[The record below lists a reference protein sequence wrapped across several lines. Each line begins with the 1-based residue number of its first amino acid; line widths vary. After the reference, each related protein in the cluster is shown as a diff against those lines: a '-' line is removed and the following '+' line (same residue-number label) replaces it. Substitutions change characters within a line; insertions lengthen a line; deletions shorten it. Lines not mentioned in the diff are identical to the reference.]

1 MSNSIA
7 VRCLL
12 TPISS
17 GQQLLLPSTVVAEI
31 FPYQQPEP
39 VVGSHPSW
47 LLGHINWR
55 GQSVLVISLEKIF
68 SLPLPSSKPYRTMI
82 LYGLESNQTLPFY
95 AFFVTDIP
103 RTLML
108 TEELLTQFTAGE
120 RSGIIFQ
127 VEISQQ
133 GTAWIADLTY
143 LENLLRKHQSQ
154 LLSASVTT

>member
-1 MSNSIA
+1 MSNNIT

-12 TPISS
+12 VPI
-17 GQQLLLPSTVVAEI
+17 GLEQQLLLPSTVVAEI

-47 LLGHINWR
+47 LLGHIDWR
-55 GQSVLVISLEKIF
+55 GQSVLVISMEKIL
-68 SLPLPSSKPYRTMI
+68 SLPSPSSKPYRTMI

-95 AFFVTDIP
+95 AFLVTDIP

-108 TEELLTQFTAGE
+108 TEELLTQFASGE
-120 RSGIIFQ
+120 RNGIIFQ

-133 GTAWIADLTY
+133 GTVWIADLTY
-143 LENLLRKHQSQ
+143 LENLLRKYQSQ
-154 LLSASVTT
+154 SLSSPIA